1 MWERLARLAY
11 PETAETMVVLAK
23 DKFVDT
29 LPEEDMRLHIRQNK
43 PTTLRDALRDALR
56 LAVELESYEL
66 ASRQRPKLVRGA
78 HLEGGP
84 VHTPTSGAS
93 SSAHVLQQLVE
104 AIGQCGREPRQKKAD
119 LM

>member
-1 MWERLARLAY
+1 MERLACLAY
-11 PETAETMVVLAK
+11 PEAAETMVVLAK
-23 DKFVDT
+23 DKFVDI
-29 LPEEDMRLHIRQNK
+29 LPEKDMRLHIRQNK
-43 PTTLRDALRDALR
+43 PTTLRDALR

-84 VHTPTSGAS
+84 VHTPASGAS

-104 AIGQCGREPRQKKAD
+104 AIGQCGREPCQKKLLEGED